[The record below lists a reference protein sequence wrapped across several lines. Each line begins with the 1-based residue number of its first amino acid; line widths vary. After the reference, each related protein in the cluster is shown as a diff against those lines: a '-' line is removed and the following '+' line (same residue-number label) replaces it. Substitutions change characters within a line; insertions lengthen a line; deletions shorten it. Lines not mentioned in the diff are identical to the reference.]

1 MTVEDIFRT
10 MIHGDQVVIDT
21 PANYDNGKSVI
32 YKGSSINIPVKL
44 FNRPIYAIYA
54 IDDII
59 HVLIGGN

>member
-21 PANYDNGKSVI
+21 LANYDGKSVI

-44 FNRPIYAIYA
+44 FNRPIDAIYA

-59 HVLIGGN
+59 HVLI